1 MRFNSFEWDETNISH
16 IGKHGV
22 TPEEVEEACDNR
34 PFILKGR
41 GGLYLVY
48 SQTNAGRFLLVVTRY
63 KGRGT
68 IQVISARDMTEQ
80 EKRLCKERRK

>member
-1 MRFNSFEWDETNISH
+1 MRINSFEWNEKNIGH
-16 IGKHGV
+16 IAEHGV
-22 TPEEVEEACDNR
+22 TPEEVEEACNNR

-48 SQTNAGRFLLVVTRY
+48 SQTDSGRFLLSVIRY

-68 IQVISARDMTEQ
+68 VQVITARDMTER
-80 EKRLCKERRK
+80 EKGLCKDGRK